1 MLTRDQ
7 DLFILRVYGSS
18 AVYKFDRGLK
28 NETNFAEACR
38 FWGINENL
46 HGEAL
51 NKRLE
56 TLRATLIDIEGLVGD
71 CLVELSNGGCF
82 TREDVRLLMDV
93 HQWLIERFS
102 RHLSLLRNRP
112 GPS

>member
-1 MLTRDQ
+1 MADRPLFQAPQPAEESQRSELTGMLTRDQ

-28 NETNFAEACR
+28 NETTFAEACR

-51 NKRLE
+51 NKKLE

-71 CLVELSNGGCF
+71 CLVELSNGG
-82 TREDVRLLMDV
+82 
-93 HQWLIERFS
+93 
-102 RHLSLLRNRP
+102 
-112 GPS
+112 